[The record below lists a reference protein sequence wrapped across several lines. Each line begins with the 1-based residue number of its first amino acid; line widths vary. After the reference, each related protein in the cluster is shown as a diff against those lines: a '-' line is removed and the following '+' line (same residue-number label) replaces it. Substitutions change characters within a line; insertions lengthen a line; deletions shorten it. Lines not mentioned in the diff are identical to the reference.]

1 MQPRPLPVPALPS
14 RAAQLWSADPGAS
27 ISSVARQLDI
37 YGAMQATMTQLA
49 SGVFLTA
56 YALALGADPLAIAVL
71 AAVPLAAKVSQV
83 FTSAHIERA
92 GHWPQTAL
100 VCAAIA
106 RLLLLA
112 AAALPF
118 LLEGPMAARA
128 LVAIIALSSL
138 VASFFDL
145 ALLTWMAELV
155 PPGIRGRFLGTRNR
169 ISGLAGQVAAL
180 AAAAVIQGMFGET
193 GRSPFVFAVLFAVA
207 GSLGL
212 AALPV
217 LARVPPPRRTRSRV
231 EMLPLR
237 NMLVAPLR
245 DRNVRIFMLFAV
257 LWHAAIGISSPFLL
271 VFMLEELGLS
281 LLSVT
286 ALVSLNLF
294 VAAGTMGYWGRLGDH
309 FGAKTVLRAGT
320 YLIMLPTVLWLIVA
334 PGRTWPI
341 VIFQFV
347 AGLGWGAYNSN
358 VNNLMLKLAPAG
370 RGPSVRRVA
379 RRGDRNGRSD
389 RTTRR
394 RRHPRCCSR
403 MDRVDAAPLLHRGG
417 HRVRAACRR
426 DLRAGPRARTRRGRC
441 RPHGAHGGPV
451 PRHERGRGVLAAV
464 HAHLH
469 PRGAG
474 GRLHRA
480 RAGDR
485 EARGARHDRPASLPV
500 ESALTLAE
508 GAR

>member
-1 MQPRPLPVPALPS
+1 
-14 RAAQLWSADPGAS
+14 
-27 ISSVARQLDI
+27 
-37 YGAMQATMTQLA
+37 
-49 SGVFLTA
+49 
-56 YALALGADPLAIAVL
+56 
-71 AAVPLAAKVSQV
+71 
-83 FTSAHIERA
+83 
-92 GHWPQTAL
+92 
-100 VCAAIA
+100 
-106 RLLLLA
+106 
-112 AAALPF
+112 
-118 LLEGPMAARA
+118 MAARA

-169 ISGLAGQVAAL
+169 ISGLAGQVTAL

-193 GRSPFVFAVLFAVA
+193 ARSPFVFAVLFAVA

-217 LARVPPPRRTRSRV
+217 LARVPPPRRTRSRI

-320 YLIMLPTVLWLIVA
+320 YLIMLPTVVWLIVA

-370 RGPSVRRVA
+370 RGPSYVASLGAVTGMAEAIGPLAGGVILAAARGWTGSTLLPYYIVVVIAFVLRAVATFVPGHVHEPGGVAVGRMVRTVGRFHAMNVEEAFSPLFTHIYTHVARVA
-379 RRGDRNGRSD
+379 DFI
-389 RTTRR
+389 
-394 RRHPRCCSR
+394 
-403 MDRVDAAPLLHRGG
+403 
-417 HRVRAACRR
+417 
-426 DLRAGPRARTRRGRC
+426 ARE
-441 RPHGAHGGPV
+441 PAIA
-451 PRHERGRGVLAAV
+451 RHEGRV
-464 HAHLH
+464 
-469 PRGAG
+469 
-474 GRLHRA
+474 
-480 RAGDR
+480 
-485 EARGARHDRPASLPV
+485 
-500 ESALTLAE
+500 
-508 GAR
+508 

>member
-1 MQPRPLPVPALPS
+1 MLAPATAPVPALPS

-128 LVAIIALSSL
+128 LVVIIALSSL
-138 VASFFDL
+138 AASFFDL

-193 GRSPFVFAVLFAVA
+193 GRSPLVFAVLFAVA
-207 GSLGL
+207 GGLGL

-217 LARVPPPRRTRSRV
+217 LARVPPPRRTHSRV

-286 ALVSLNLF
+286 ALVSLNSF

-309 FGAKTVLRAGT
+309 FGAKTVAARRHVPDHAADGPLADRHARTHLADRRLSVRGGAGMGCLQQQREQPDAEARASWPRPFGTSRRSARWPEWPKRSDHSPAASSSLRLADG
-320 YLIMLPTVLWLIVA
+320 
-334 PGRTWPI
+334 PGRRC
-341 VIFQFV
+341 
-347 AGLGWGAYNSN
+347 S
-358 VNNLMLKLAPAG
+358 
-370 RGPSVRRVA
+370 
-379 RRGDRNGRSD
+379 
-389 RTTRR
+389 RTTSWWSSRS
-394 RRHPRCCSR
+394 RCVPSR
-403 MDRVDAAPLLHRGG
+403 PSCRATCTNPVGSAVGRMVRTVGRFHTMNVEEAFSPL
-417 HRVRAACRR
+417 
-426 DLRAGPRARTRRGRC
+426 
-441 RPHGAHGGPV
+441 
-451 PRHERGRGVLAAV
+451 V

-469 PRGAG
+469 ARGAG

-480 RAGDR
+480 
-485 EARGARHDRPASLPV
+485 
-500 ESALTLAE
+500 
-508 GAR
+508 